1 MQRIRI
7 KVCGTTRLSDAEH
20 AVACGVDALGFIFV
34 PKSKRCISP
43 AVAQSIITKLPPFV
57 DRVGVFVNEPIQS
70 VLDIVRDCDL
80 SFVQLHG
87 NEDAEY
93 CTQLGDSLAGCK
105 IIKAFRVGEH
115 TVRDEFAAYAPV
127 VQAYLLD
134 TYVKGVEGGTGQ
146 LFDWGLV
153 AALHLDKP
161 VILAGG
167 LAPDNIIESLQT
179 MVPYAI
185 DINSGV
191 EDAPGLKNHEKL
203 SSIVSKVRTFEQEN
217 MIL

>member
-7 KVCGTTRLSDAEH
+7 KVCGTTRLTDAEN

-34 PKSKRCISP
+34 AKSKRCVTP
-43 AVAQSIITKLPPFV
+43 NVARNIITKLPPFV

-70 VLDIVRDCDL
+70 VVDIVRDCDL
-80 SFVQLHG
+80 SLVQLHG

-93 CTQLGDSLAGCK
+93 CKQLGDSLAGCK
-105 IIKAFRVGEH
+105 ILKACRVGEH
-115 TVRDEFAAYAPV
+115 TAGDGFTPYAPF

-134 TYVKGVEGGTGQ
+134 TYVKGIEGGTGKI
-146 LFDWGLV
+146 FDWGLV
-153 AALHLDKP
+153 TALHLDKP

-167 LAPDNIIESLQT
+167 LTPDNIIESLQT

-203 SSIVSKVRTFEQEN
+203 KSIVSKVRTFEQQKMN
-217 MIL
+217 L